1 MKIVMLAAA
10 LVSTTPALADI
21 RVGALAPAF
30 TATAAD
36 GKTVRLADLKGK
48 TVVLEWTNAGCPFVR
63 AHYDSGNMQAT
74 QAAARKA
81 GAVWLTINSGAP
93 GKQGHVDG
101 AGARAQLAA
110 DQAAPTAYLLDAAG
124 TIGAA
129 YGARTTPHIYV
140 ISPAGTLAYA
150 GAINDRP
157 TADQGDARTGTNY
170 ALAAVKAVAAGKAP
184 DPATTKPYGCSV
196 KYR

>member
-1 MKIVMLAAA
+1 MMFAVAMVVAM
-10 LVSTTPALADI
+10 PALADA
-21 RVGALAPAF
+21 RVGAPAPAF

-63 AHYDSGNMQAT
+63 AHYDSGKMQAT
-74 QAAARKA
+74 QAAAQQA

-101 AGARAQLAA
+101 KGARAQLAA
-110 DQAAPTAYLLDAAG
+110 DKATPSAYLLDADGA
-124 TIGAA
+124 IGNA
-129 YGARTTPHIYV
+129 YGARTTPHIFV

-157 TADQGDARTGTNY
+157 TADQGDARAGTNY
-170 ALAAVKAVAAGKAP
+170 ATGAVKAVVAGKAP